1 MGKMKF
7 PTGSLLV
14 AVALGLSSGQAAPPP
29 AARKTVLVAPTPPN
43 LNVAPP
49 DPAKNPGSRIMLAGD
64 WVPADPHLIDF
75 ARLPRLPLEHVV
87 VSDVRAQN
95 GVNQHNYLAYFEGRF
110 WAMWSDGPGVEDMVG
125 QVVKYSTSPD
135 GIHWA
140 EAKFLTGYPPRS
152 EPGSPHYNTHST
164 EGFRYISRG
173 LWIREGQLIALV
185 SLDEAAGAF
194 GPSLQLRGLRWN
206 GNKESWDDIGVICPN
221 AINNFPPQKLPTGEW
236 AMTRRKN
243 DYNQSGVQF
252 LIGGVDA
259 VDHWNSVPM
268 SRGAGGDLALRAE
281 EPVWWPLPDGNLMAL
296 FRDNNLSRYL
306 YRAFSTDSGRT
317 WSVPV
322 KTDFPDARSKAH
334 GLRLQDGRFVLVS
347 NSNPKKRDPLTLALS
362 ADGIVF
368 DKLFY
373 LVGGRPVDYPHVLEH
388 KGYLLIAHSGAKR
401 SVEIERVRIADL
413 DRWQMPTAP

>member
-1 MGKMKF
+1 
-7 PTGSLLV
+7 
-14 AVALGLSSGQAAPPP
+14 
-29 AARKTVLVAPTPPN
+29 
-43 LNVAPP
+43 
-49 DPAKNPGSRIMLAGD
+49 
-64 WVPADPHLIDF
+64 
-75 ARLPRLPLEHVV
+75 
-87 VSDVRAQN
+87 
-95 GVNQHNYLAYFEGRF
+95 
-110 WAMWSDGPGVEDMVG
+110 
-125 QVVKYSTSPD
+125 
-135 GIHWA
+135 
-140 EAKFLTGYPPRS
+140 
-152 EPGSPHYNTHST
+152 
-164 EGFRYISRG
+164 
-173 LWIREGQLIALV
+173 
-185 SLDEAAGAF
+185 
-194 GPSLQLRGLRWN
+194 
-206 GNKESWDDIGVICPN
+206 
-221 AINNFPPQKLPTGEW
+221 
-236 AMTRRKN
+236 MTRRKN

-259 VDHWNSVPM
+259 VDHWSSVPM

-306 YRAFSTDSGRT
+306 YRAFSTDSGHT

-373 LVGGRPVDYPHVLEH
+373 LVGGRPVDYPHVMEH
-388 KGYLLIAHSGAKR
+388 NGMLLIAHSGGKR